1 MSSGLDKYLLQSQE
15 AFSSLDNFKVPII
28 EIAELLIKAFEQ
40 GNKLLIFGN
49 GGSASDAQHI
59 AAEFVGRFEGERKP
73 LPAISLNTDTSII
86 TALSNDYSFDVIF
99 AKQIDA
105 IGKKGDI
112 AFGISTSGKSNSVL
126 NGLKL
131 AKSKNLNTIL
141 LTSKLFENN
150 EPYID
155 YVIQADA
162 SRTGIIQQLHI
173 TIGQAICLLVDE
185 YFKDEINN

>member
-1 MSSGLDKYLLQSQE
+1 MSSDLDKYLLQSQE

>member
-1 MSSGLDKYLLQSQE
+1 MLLAKKE
-15 AFSSLDNFKVPII
+15 TLHLEF
-28 EIAELLIKAFEQ
+28 LL
-40 GNKLLIFGN
+40 L
-49 GGSASDAQHI
+49 
-59 AAEFVGRFEGERKP
+59 
-73 LPAISLNTDTSII
+73 
-86 TALSNDYSFDVIF
+86 
-99 AKQIDA
+99 
-105 IGKKGDI
+105 
-112 AFGISTSGKSNSVL
+112 KSNSVL

-155 YVIQADA
+155 YVILADA

-185 YFKDEINN
+185 YFKDEITN